1 MVSDLPKSMKCR
13 TPSIS
18 LFLFRVNLEDYVILS
33 RCWLSSKSQAAY
45 DARADFDHDGLIN
58 VADLRL
64 LAANWL
70 RTSSAEVSPYL
81 PLINLSAAHSPE
93 KNTRY
98 E

>member
-1 MVSDLPKSMKCR
+1 MKCR

-33 RCWLSSKSQAAY
+33 RWWLSSKSQVQY
-45 DARADFDHDGLIN
+45 DARADFDRNGLIN

-70 RTSSAEVSPYL
+70 RTSSAEVSPY
-81 PLINLSAAHSPE
+81 
-93 KNTRY
+93 
-98 E
+98 